1 MKRKVSEN
9 ENCSFNIVLPACS
22 SGESD
27 EKYSRLYIKKAEG
40 CFSLIYIMLYTV
52 KLYMYLILNEK
63 CMKTKL
69 LFMLLLFLCVSTAWG
84 QSKSISGKVTSTTD
98 NEPVIG
104 ASVVVKGTTNGT
116 ITDFDG
122 NFTLSADANST
133 LVISFVGYVTQE
145 IALSGNTSINVLL
158 KEDTQMLDDVVV
170 IGYGTQKKAD
180 LSSSIAVLDTKELS
194 KVPGGLSAGLQSS
207 VAGVQVTNGRVRIRG
222 VGSINNTDP
231 LYVVD
236 GMIGGVVPDESN
248 IASIQV
254 LKDAASCAIYGARGA
269 NGVIMITTKRGASGD
284 VKVDYDGYVGFEKAT
299 KNYSFDKNKDTEEFD
314 VKIIAAEKK
323 NEDRE
328 VLINGINMPGK
339 AAIFSI
345 ENKTV
350 IIPAKKKSANLRVK
364 IYPKRVTDKAE
375 FRIVCTPKDKEGK
388 KTQITIHLSPQ

>member
-1 MKRKVSEN
+1 MSEN

-145 IALSGNTSINVLL
+145 IALSGNTSVNVLL

-180 LSSSIAVLDTKELS
+180 LASSIAVLDTKELS

-284 VKVDYDGYVGFEKAT
+284 V
-299 KNYSFDKNKDTEEFD
+299 
-314 VKIIAAEKK
+314 
-323 NEDRE
+323 
-328 VLINGINMPGK
+328 
-339 AAIFSI
+339 
-345 ENKTV
+345 
-350 IIPAKKKSANLRVK
+350 
-364 IYPKRVTDKAE
+364 
-375 FRIVCTPKDKEGK
+375 
-388 KTQITIHLSPQ
+388 

>member
-145 IALSGNTSINVLL
+145 IALSGNTSVNVLL

-170 IGYGTQKKAD
+170 IGMCSEESGPVIVYCCIGYQRTEQ
-180 LSSSIAVLDTKELS
+180 
-194 KVPGGLSAGLQSS
+194 SAGRF
-207 VAGVQVTNGRVRIRG
+207 VCRTPEFCGR
-222 VGSINNTDP
+222 
-231 LYVVD
+231 
-236 GMIGGVVPDESN
+236 
-248 IASIQV
+248 
-254 LKDAASCAIYGARGA
+254 
-269 NGVIMITTKRGASGD
+269 
-284 VKVDYDGYVGFEKAT
+284 
-299 KNYSFDKNKDTEEFD
+299 
-314 VKIIAAEKK
+314 
-323 NEDRE
+323 
-328 VLINGINMPGK
+328 
-339 AAIFSI
+339 
-345 ENKTV
+345 
-350 IIPAKKKSANLRVK
+350 
-364 IYPKRVTDKAE
+364 
-375 FRIVCTPKDKEGK
+375 CTSYEW
-388 KTQITIHLSPQ
+388 